1 MRPTGRLHLG
11 HLVGALGNWVPLQDA
26 VRLLLFRR
34 RLARADQRL
43 RRHQPADD
51 LRLRERRRL
60 DRRRPRS
67 GEEHVL
73 HPVAGAGARRAVPA
87 AVDGRAGAVA
97 RARAD
102 LQGAAGE
109 PQGQGPVVDR
119 VSRLSAAADR
129 RRGDLRRAV
138 RAGRRGSG
146 RAPRAG
152 ARGGAALQQRSSA
165 TGAGR
170 AAAAADDVRPPAGP
184 RRRQEDEQEPR
195 QHHPPRPTPPT
206 K

>member
-26 VRLLLFRR
+26 VRLLLLRR

-51 LRLRERRRL
+51 LHVRQRRGL
-60 DRRRPRS
+60 DRRRARS
-67 GEEHVL
+67 REEHVL
-73 HPVAGAGARRAVPA
+73 HPVARARARRAVPA

-109 PQGQGPVVDR
+109 PEGQGSLVDR
-119 VSRLSAAADR
+119 LPRLPAAADGR
-129 RRGDLRRAV
+129 RRDVRRDASCRSARIRSRTSSW
-138 RAGRRGSG
+138 RARWS
-146 RAPRAG
+146 
-152 ARGGAALQQRSSA
+152 AASTTSSA
-165 TGAGR
+165 TCSSSR
-170 AAAAADDVRPPAGP
+170 SRC
-184 RRRQEDEQEPR
+184 
-195 QHHPPRPTPPT
+195 
-206 K
+206 